1 MMVRGT
7 RVAWKEVKQQGSLA
21 CFGRDADFGDS
32 EFSDFI
38 QDEDH
43 LVEIGSGVG
52 IQGEL
57 GIGVRGLDRGE
68 TKR

>member
-1 MMVRGT
+1 MMARGT
-7 RVAWKEVKQQGSLA
+7 RVAGEGVKQQGSLA

-52 IQGEL
+52 IQSEL
-57 GIGVRGLDRGE
+57 GIGVGGLD
-68 TKR
+68 

>member
-1 MMVRGT
+1 MEQREDEEGVR
-7 RVAWKEVKQQGSLA
+7 QQGSLA
-21 CFGRDADFGDS
+21 GFGRDADFCDS

-43 LVEIGSGVG
+43 FVEIGSRVG
-52 IQGEL
+52 IQGEF
-57 GIGVRGLDRGE
+57 GIWVGSLDRGE

>member
-1 MMVRGT
+1 MMARGT

-38 QDEDH
+38 QNKDYF
-43 LVEIGSGVG
+43 VKIGSGIG
-52 IQGEL
+52 I
-57 GIGVRGLDRGE
+57 
-68 TKR
+68 

>member
-43 LVEIGSGVG
+43 LVEVSSGVG

-57 GIGVRGLDRGE
+57 GIGIRSLDR
-68 TKR
+68 R